1 MALNSHIHYRHLCRQ
16 FIANKSIKQNL
27 YKGLRIGVVCFIS
40 EHIGISHTGDSST
53 WSGTVL
59 VEGIAR
65 IYQHVWSP
73 RSEKYFLTLIT
84 LTLASC
90 LSNKH
95 TILGGAMTPNWRW
108 RAPFYACFAR
118 LWHSITGMHAIH
130 IALISETLERLIF
143 ASSQFCDF
151 RIW

>member
-27 YKGLRIGVVCFIS
+27 YIGLRIGVVRFIS
-40 EHIGISHTGDSST
+40 EHIGISHTGDSYT

-95 TILGGAMTPNWRW
+95 TMPMVNFSGAMTLTVKQEI
-108 RAPFYACFAR
+108 FAC
-118 LWHSITGMHAIH
+118 T
-130 IALISETLERLIF
+130 LISRNSLIL
-143 ASSQFCDF
+143 
-151 RIW
+151 